1 MCHKLRNIPFDPE
14 KNQQRILP
22 GNWGEIFNRNSF
34 VQMCTTVTQCELS
47 IYFQKYNNIRI
58 FNRNIFKILI
68 EIFFHKFTGNIFNR
82 NSFVQMCTTV
92 TQCELSIYTF
102 RNIIP
107 PEKCKILCL
116 KMYTF
121 RVCLVCIGSA
131 NAIASGP

>member
-22 GNWGEIFNRNSF
+22 GNWGEIS
-34 VQMCTTVTQCELS
+34 
-47 IYFQKYNNIRI
+47 
-58 FNRNIFKILI
+58 
-68 EIFFHKFTGNIFNR
+68 NR

-121 RVCLVCIGSA
+121 RVGSVCIGSA